1 MIATR
6 TDYFISTS
14 LLSVLAFGMIW
25 LEQQQTRSSTAHAAE
40 SPAAAAF
47 VSGDTTPPEPL
58 AKDEPEAVPKPAELA
73 EAAPEDP
80 GMNRYQGGGDR
91 APSPPKPAVS
101 EVSSPPVETPL
112 PTAQV
117 PSALAVAE
125 TPPAASEETES
136 KKTAI
141 GSAENKV
148 AGELSTEGVDAPAFS
163 IRNLNQMLADLV
175 RSGHALAAVQDSN
188 GELYYTTDLAKPE
201 FRLVV
206 HPSNVARFALGR
218 MVRFPGVHEWTHVCG
233 KKFPISSTAEA
244 RVYFSGTLDAHIL
257 NAQKEEAAR
266 RGLPLHAL
274 LRTSGR
280 FDLLPGGGLAFVIE
294 DVALR

>member
-14 LLSVLAFGMIW
+14 LLSVLAFGIIW
-25 LEQQQTRSSTAHAAE
+25 LEQQQPPSSTADAAE
-40 SPAAAAF
+40 SPVAAAF
-47 VSGDTTPPEPL
+47 VSGDTTPPEPM
-58 AKDEPEAVPKPAELA
+58 AKDEPAPEPKPAELA

-80 GMNRYQGGGDR
+80 GMTRYQGGGDR
-91 APSPPKPAVS
+91 APSPPTPSVS
-101 EVSSPPVETPL
+101 EVSAPAAETPL
-112 PTAQV
+112 PTADV
-117 PSALAVAE
+117 PAAIAVVE
-125 TPPAASEETES
+125 TPPAASEEAES
-136 KKTAI
+136 EKTVT

-148 AGELSTEGVDAPAFS
+148 AGELSTEGVDAPSYS
-163 IRNLNQMLADLV
+163 IRNLDQLLRELV
-175 RSGHALAAVQDSN
+175 SSGHALAAVQDSN

-218 MVRFPGVHEWTHVCG
+218 MVRFPGVHEWVRVCA

-244 RVYFSGTLDAHIL
+244 RVYFSGTLDAYIL
-257 NAQKEEAAR
+257 SAQKEEAAR
-266 RGLPLHAL
+266 LGLPLHAL

-280 FDLLPGGGLAFVIE
+280 FDLLPGGGLAFIIE